1 MEKISISS
9 IGNLDMI
16 ELKPD
21 QTVMSCELEDA
32 ESFYRFWQGLAYE
45 RIMIQVITTGSF
57 IEDLSEYFK
66 GHAYKVMKLAKRK
79 FHFHCVLHEA
89 DRDIAGFLFLL
100 ASINDDVFLI
110 TDPQPDN
117 SYFSEGKL
125 QCLTDSGERIMW
137 FEYDAAEIY
146 MVGDET

>member
-1 MEKISISS
+1 MEITSISS

-32 ESFYRFWQGLAYE
+32 ESFYRFWAGLAYD

-57 IEDLSEYFK
+57 IEDLSEFFK
-66 GHAYKVMKLAKRK
+66 GYAYKVTKLAKRQ
-79 FHFHCVLHEA
+79 FHFQSILQEA
-89 DRDIAGFLFLL
+89 DRDIADFLFLL
-100 ASINDDVFLI
+100 ASFNDDVFLI
-110 TDPQPDN
+110 TDPQPDK
-117 SYFSEGKL
+117 SYFSDGKL

-137 FEYDAAEIY
+137 FEYDAVDIY
-146 MVGDET
+146 MVGGN

>member
-1 MEKISISS
+1 MEITSISS

-16 ELKPD
+16 DLKSG
-21 QTVMSCELEDA
+21 QVVTSCELEDA
-32 ESFYRFWQGLAYE
+32 ESFYRFWEGLACE
-45 RIMIQVITTGSF
+45 RIMIQVITGGSF
-57 IEDLSEYFK
+57 IEDLSEFFK
-66 GHAYKVMKLAKRK
+66 GYAYKVTKLAKRQ
-79 FHFHCVLHEA
+79 FHFQSILQNA

-110 TDPQPDN
+110 TDPQPEK

-137 FEYDAAEIY
+137 FEYDAVDIY
-146 MVGDET
+146 MVGGN

>member
-1 MEKISISS
+1 MEKTSISS

-16 ELKPD
+16 ELKPG

-32 ESFYRFWQGLAYE
+32 ESFYRFWQGLVYE

-57 IEDLSEYFK
+57 IEDLSEYFE
-66 GHAYKVMKLAKRK
+66 GYAYKVTKLAKRE
-79 FHFHCVLHEA
+79 FHFQCVLHDA

-100 ASINDDVFLI
+100 ASINYDVFLI
-110 TDPQPDN
+110 TDPQPDK

-125 QCLTDSGERIMW
+125 QRLTDSGERIMW
-137 FEYDAAEIY
+137 FEYDAVNIY
-146 MVGDET
+146 MVGDES

>member
-1 MEKISISS
+1 MEITAISS

-16 ELKPD
+16 ALKPH
-21 QTVMSCELEDA
+21 QVVMSCELEEA
-32 ESFYRFWQGLAYE
+32 ESFYRFWEGLAYD

-57 IEDLSEYFK
+57 IEDLSEYFE
-66 GHAYKVMKLAKRK
+66 GYAYKVIKLAKRE
-79 FHFHCVLHEA
+79 FHFQSIFQRA
-89 DRDIAGFLFLL
+89 DWDIAGLLFLL

-110 TDPQPDN
+110 TDPQPDK

-146 MVGDET
+146 MVGGN

>member
-1 MEKISISS
+1 MEITSISS

-32 ESFYRFWQGLAYE
+32 ESFYRFWAGLAYD

-57 IEDLSEYFK
+57 IEDLSEFFK
-66 GHAYKVMKLAKRK
+66 GYAYKVTKLAKRQ
-79 FHFHCVLHEA
+79 FHFQSILQEA
-89 DRDIAGFLFLL
+89 DRDIADFLFLL
-100 ASINDDVFLI
+100 ASFNDDVFLI
-110 TDPQPDN
+110 TDPQPDK
-117 SYFSEGKL
+117 SYFSDGKL

-137 FEYDAAEIY
+137 FEYDTVDIY
-146 MVGDET
+146 MVSDHS